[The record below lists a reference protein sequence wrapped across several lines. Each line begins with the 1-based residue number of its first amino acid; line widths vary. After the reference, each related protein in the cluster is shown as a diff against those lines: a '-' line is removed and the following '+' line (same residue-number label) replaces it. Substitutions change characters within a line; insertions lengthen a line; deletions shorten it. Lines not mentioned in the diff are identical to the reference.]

1 MRKIRAIKKENAGV
15 LPEMRTRRGGRRHPL
30 KNPMTAGT
38 YSRIT
43 VSLDM

>member
-15 LPEMRTRRGGRRHPL
+15 LPEMQARRGGRRHPL

-38 YSRIT
+38 YSRMT
-43 VSLDM
+43 VWADM

>member
-1 MRKIRAIKKENAGV
+1 MRKMRAIKKENADV

>member
-1 MRKIRAIKKENAGV
+1 MRAIKKENADV